1 MEYLKQVRETHGYLV
16 ASVLA
21 WAAEQVRR
29 GREFQTPSDLV
40 HQYYLELFPPCDLAE
55 SHELQAELVR
65 GIKSLMRE
73 AEGESK

>member
-1 MEYLKQVRETHGYLV
+1 MGYLKQVREKHGYLV
-16 ASVLA
+16 ASVLT
-21 WAAEQVRR
+21 WAAEQVRT

-65 GIKSLMRE
+65 VIKLLVRE
-73 AEGESK
+73 SEEESK